1 MVSYFRAQRAD
12 FIQQFLFR
20 KAFAWSTRP
29 GPLRCCNDTVRHIHR
44 SIYDDRCA
52 GNCRQRGLRIIII
65 AHIILYPQQ
74 SIGKQP
80 SSLGSNHGNLS
91 PAAVRDS
98 NTFHRSKLR
107 ALPGIEPYRLENNKE
122 IVLIAQRNL
131 SISSGSVWF
140 FATCVFLPSLGKV
153 PE

>member
-1 MVSYFRAQRAD
+1 MRSAL
-12 FIQQFLFR
+12 ILFNSSFSGKR
-20 KAFAWSTRP
+20 LLAWSTRL
-29 GPLRCCNDTVRHIHR
+29 GPLRCCNHTVRHIHR
-44 SIYDDRCA
+44 SIYDDRRA

-80 SSLGSNHGNLS
+80 SLLGSNRGNLS

-140 FATCVFLPSLGKV
+140 FATCVFLPSLRKV